1 MAFGDARPP
10 QSGERLILDL
20 GVMRLSSTLG
30 GEMTL
35 QIKCLKNNAE
45 GPCVVRHFPLAMGN
59 QPQALLDPGQMQTLP
74 KGQSIPDSEGKHAF
88 LSRRDLEDKV
98 INICCR
104 FSAQLLPS
112 RCV

>member
-20 GVMRLSSTLG
+20 RVMRLSSALG

-35 QIKCLKNNAE
+35 KIKCLKNNAE
-45 GPCVVRHFPLAMGN
+45 RPCVVRHLPLAMGN
-59 QPQALLDPGQMQTLP
+59 QPQALLDPGQMQTLT
-74 KGQSIPDSEGKHAF
+74 KGQSIPDREGKHAF
-88 LSRRDLEDKV
+88 LSRKDLEAKV
-98 INICCR
+98 INICFR
-104 FSAQLLPS
+104 FPVQLLPS